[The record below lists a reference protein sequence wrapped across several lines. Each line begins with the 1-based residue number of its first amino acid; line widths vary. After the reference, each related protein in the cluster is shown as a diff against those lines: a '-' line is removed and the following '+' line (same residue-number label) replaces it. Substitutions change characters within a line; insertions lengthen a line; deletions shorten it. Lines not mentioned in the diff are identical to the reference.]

1 MTGFDISLGGAAVAG
16 LLSFLSPCVLP
27 LVPPYLCYLG
37 GISFDELQSRAA
49 PAAAARRVWI
59 AALAFVLGFSTVFIA
74 LGATATAIGQAVTE
88 HIATLS
94 KIAGVV
100 IALLGLHFI
109 GLFRAGFLDI
119 EKRFHLERAPA
130 GPLGAYVVGL
140 AFAFGWSPCV
150 GPVLASI
157 LLVAGGKDTAG
168 QGALLLA
175 AYSAGLGVPFFA
187 AALTARWFLGWTQR
201 FRRAMRAVEIL
212 IGIFLV
218 AMGALV
224 FAGSFGQAGYWL
236 LDRVPG
242 LSRFG

>member
-1 MTGFDISLGGAAVAG
+1 MSGFDVSLGGAAVAG

-37 GISFDELQSRAA
+37 GISFDEMQSRSA
-49 PAAAARRVWI
+49 PAAGMRRVPI
-59 AALAFVLGFSTVFIA
+59 AAFAFVLGFSTVFIA
-74 LGATATAIGQAVTE
+74 LGATATAIGQAVTQHME
-88 HIATLS
+88 ILS
-94 KIAGVV
+94 KIAGAV
-100 IALLGLHFI
+100 IVLLGLHFI

-130 GPLGAYVVGL
+130 GPLGAYLVGL
-140 AFAFGWSPCV
+140 SFAFGWSPCV

-168 QGALLLA
+168 EGALLLA
-175 AYSAGLGVPFFA
+175 AYSAGLGVPFLA
-187 AALTARWFLGWTQR
+187 AALAARKFLGWMQR
-201 FRRAMRAVEIL
+201 FRRAMRAVEAI
-212 IGIFLV
+212 IGLFLV
-218 AMGALV
+218 AMGVLV

-236 LDRVPG
+236 LENIPG